1 MEILEKVQQYMVQK
15 ILLNEGVSI
24 FRKHVH
30 LFSQLKF
37 SFVILQFFQS
47 QDFRVSDFQCEFL
60 WEKSVL
66 DTVEAPM
73 PRAFYDFPNKII
85 KCKCKWIHTSPARPV
100 ESEAPVWEMFT
111 KNLPFLEHAEAIP
124 LGEAMLL
131 IQLTGPKN
139 EPSNIIH
146 FLAKNPN
153 TSQSCDG
160 FYFKPTFAA
169 ASFKAGKCEG
179 AKKTNGFCTNFF
191 VGNNNNWAVGKQNL
205 VIFHEILIGM
215 CVSNIWI

>member
-37 SFVILQFFQS
+37 SFVMKKRFFQS

-85 KCKCKWIHTSPARPV
+85 KCKCKWIHTSPAGPV
-100 ESEAPVWEMFT
+100 EKWSSSLGDVYEKSSVFGARWS
-111 KNLPFLEHAEAIP
+111 NPF
-124 LGEAMLL
+124 G
-131 IQLTGPKN
+131 G
-139 EPSNIIH
+139 SNATNPTH
-146 FLAKNPN
+146 RAQKWTLQHHPFFGQKPN

-179 AKKTNGFCTNFF
+179 AKKNQWFLHQLFC
-191 VGNNNNWAVGKQNL
+191 WQQ
-205 VIFHEILIGM
+205 
-215 CVSNIWI
+215 

>member
-37 SFVILQFFQS
+37 SFVMS
-47 QDFRVSDFQCEFL
+47 TKNVY
-60 WEKSVL
+60 EKSSVFGAHWSNPFGGSNA
-66 DTVEAPM
+66 TNPTH
-73 PRAFYDFPNKII
+73 RAQ
-85 KCKCKWIHTSPARPV
+85 KWTLQHH
-100 ESEAPVWEMFT
+100 
-111 KNLPFLEHAEAIP
+111 PFFGQKP
-124 LGEAMLL
+124 Y
-131 IQLTGPKN
+131 
-139 EPSNIIH
+139 
-146 FLAKNPN
+146 

-160 FYFKPTFAA
+160 CYFKPTFAA

-179 AKKTNGFCTNFF
+179 AQKPNGFCTNFF